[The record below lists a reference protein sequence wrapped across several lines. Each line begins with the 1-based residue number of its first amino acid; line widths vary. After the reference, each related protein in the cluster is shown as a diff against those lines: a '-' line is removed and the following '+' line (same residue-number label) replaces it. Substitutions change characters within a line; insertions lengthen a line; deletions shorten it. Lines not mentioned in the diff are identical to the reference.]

1 MSFRPPQGGEI
12 PETLLIERA
21 VPADIDSIHHLLAE
35 QFDEHDIDT
44 SPEVLRQA
52 IAAILQNEELGLFL
66 VARDKGEIVGLAAL
80 SFAWTLEHGGKS
92 VWLDELYVV
101 PERREQGIG
110 RALLARVI
118 GEARALGCKAID
130 LEVEA
135 AHRRAERLYE
145 REGFR
150 RLARTRWARSLLG

>member
-1 MSFRPPQGGEI
+1 MQ
-12 PETLLIERA
+12 IERA
-21 VPADIDSIHHLLAE
+21 TPADIDAVHRLLAG

-44 SPEVLRQA
+44 SPEVLRHA
-52 IAAILQNEELGLFL
+52 IAEILRNERLGLFL
-66 VARDKGEIVGLAAL
+66 VARDGDEVIGLAAL

-101 PERREQGIG
+101 PERRGQGIG

-130 LEVEA
+130 LEVEE
-135 AHRRAERLYE
+135 AHHRAERLYE
-145 REGFR
+145 RQGFR
-150 RLARTRWARSLLG
+150 RLARTRWVKPVTE

>member
-1 MSFRPPQGGEI
+1 MSCRSPQGEEI
-12 PETLLIERA
+12 PETLRIEKA

-35 QFDEHDIDT
+35 QFDEHDIHT
-44 SPEVLRQA
+44 SPEELRHA
-52 IAAILQNEELGLFL
+52 IAAVLQNEELGLFL
-66 VARDKGEIVGLAAL
+66 VACDSGEIVGLAAL
-80 SFAWTLEHGGKS
+80 AFAWTLEHSGKS

-101 PERREQGIG
+101 PERRGQGIG

-118 GEARALGCKAID
+118 VEARALGCKAID
-130 LEVEA
+130 LEVEE

-150 RLARTRWARSLLG
+150 RLARTRWARSL

>member
-1 MSFRPPQGGEI
+1 MSFRPSGSI
-12 PETLLIERA
+12 PEMLLLERA

-44 SPEVLRQA
+44 STKVLRHA
-52 IAAILQNEELGLFL
+52 IAAVLQNEALGLFV
-66 VARDKGEIVGLAAL
+66 VARDGGEIVGLAAL

-92 VWLDELYVV
+92 AWLDELYVV
-101 PERREQGIG
+101 PERRGRGIG
-110 RALLARVI
+110 RALLVRVI
-118 GEARALGCKAID
+118 DEARALGCKAID
-130 LEVEA
+130 LEVEE

-150 RLARTRWARSLLG
+150 PLARTRWVKSVTE

>member
-1 MSFRPPQGGEI
+1 MQ
-12 PETLLIERA
+12 IERA
-21 VPADIDSIHHLLAE
+21 IPADIDSIHHLLAE

-52 IAAILQNEELGLFL
+52 IAAVLQNEGLGLFL
-66 VARDKGEIVGLAAL
+66 VARDGGEIVGLAAL

-101 PERREQGIG
+101 PERRGQGIG

-118 GEARALGCKAID
+118 GEARALGCQAID
-130 LEVEA
+130 LEVEE

-145 REGFR
+145 QEGFR
-150 RLARTRWARSLLG
+150 RLARTRWVKPVKE

>member
-1 MSFRPPQGGEI
+1 MQ
-12 PETLLIERA
+12 IERA
-21 VPADIDSIHHLLAE
+21 TPADVDSIHRLLAG

-44 SPEVLRQA
+44 SPEVLRHA
-52 IAAILQNEELGLFL
+52 IAEILRNEGLGLFL
-66 VARDKGEIVGLAAL
+66 VARDGGEVVGLAAL

-101 PERREQGIG
+101 PERRGRGIG

-118 GEARALGCKAID
+118 DEARALGCKAID
-130 LEVEA
+130 LEVKE

-145 REGFR
+145 RQGFR
-150 RLARTRWARSLLG
+150 RLARTRWAKPVTE